1 MNASRRR
8 GNLTPGS
15 TITFVLAA
23 VLGVFALARRM
34 WISVR
39 MDSGL
44 ASWDAP
50 TLDWMVA
57 HRSPAATNIAW
68 LFSTLGDTLWMSII
82 ALIAIALLSW
92 KTRSY
97 WPGLLIAL
105 TAAGSVTLT
114 VVLKNA
120 THRARPAI
128 KQAVAPE
135 PTSYAFPSGHTLN
148 SAAIFGVI
156 GYLLFILLR
165 HQASRII
172 SICVLGAFVLGV
184 GWSRVY
190 LGHHWLTD
198 VLAGL
203 LIGCAWAAIM
213 MILHHFV
220 VLKNRRFARWVRI

>member
-1 MNASRRR
+1 MNASRGQRKS
-8 GNLTPGS
+8 NALS
-15 TITFVLAA
+15 VITFVVAA
-23 VLGVFALARRM
+23 VFGAFALARRL

-39 MDSGL
+39 ADSGF

-57 HRSPAATNIAW
+57 HRNAAATNIAW
-68 LFSTLGDTLWMSII
+68 FFSTMGNTVGMTVI
-82 ALIAIALLSW
+82 AVIAIALLSW

-97 WPGLLIAL
+97 WPGVLIAL
-105 TAAGSVTLT
+105 TAAGSVALT
-114 VVLKNA
+114 IVLKHV

-128 KQAVAPE
+128 EQAIAPV

-148 SAAIFGVI
+148 AAAILGVI

-165 HQASRII
+165 RQFVRIF
-172 SICVLGAFVLGV
+172 SICALGACMLAV
-184 GWSRVY
+184 GWSRIY
-190 LGHHWLTD
+190 LGHHWLSD

-203 LIGCAWAAIM
+203 LIGCAWAAII

-220 VLKNRRFARWVRI
+220 VLKNRRFAHWIRL

>member
-1 MNASRRR
+1 MNASRGQRKSNAR
-8 GNLTPGS
+8 S
-15 TITFVLAA
+15 VITFVVAA

-39 MDSGL
+39 ADSGL
-44 ASWDAP
+44 AAWDAP

-57 HRSPAATNIAW
+57 HRNAAATNVAW
-68 LFSTLGDTLWMSII
+68 LFSTLGDTLGMSII
-82 ALIAIALLSW
+82 ALMVIALLSW

-97 WPGLLIAL
+97 WPGVLIAL

-114 VVLKNA
+114 VVLKNL
-120 THRARPAI
+120 THRGRPAVE
-128 KQAVAPE
+128 QAVSPE

-148 SAAIFGVI
+148 AAAILGVI

-165 HQASRII
+165 HQVARII
-172 SICVLGAFVLGV
+172 SICGLGAFVLAV

-203 LIGCAWAAIM
+203 LIGCAWAAII

-220 VLKNRRFARWVRI
+220 VLKNRRFAHWIRL